1 VTTKSA
7 NGTTTSAT
15 GKATLVPIQ
24 NALNHELRNVA
35 DHPTFTRVMTK
46 DITNPITTAIMAT
59 KKAST
64 VWNYVHLTTPQL
76 FGQLFVTHVAILL
89 LRP

>member
-1 VTTKSA
+1 
-7 NGTTTSAT
+7 
-15 GKATLVPIQ
+15 
-24 NALNHELRNVA
+24 
-35 DHPTFTRVMTK
+35 MTK